1 MTHIDWND
9 FLKVDIR
16 VGTILE
22 AEDFPEARRPAYKLK
37 VDFGPE
43 IGLRK
48 SSAQISAL
56 YTKDELIGRQV
67 GGIGEEVDAPEV
79 ARFADR
85 LVERVDPSLLRPTR
99 LVDAEVTCHG
109 EEPGPKLGARLVVR
123 CHAHHAEEDLLG
135 ELLGL
140 GCRAG
145 TPEHE
150 AEHRALMAREELV
163 EGPFVPR
170 LVGKH
175 QLFI

>member
-9 FLKVDIR
+9 FLKIDIR

-67 GGIGEEVDAPEV
+67 LAVVNFPPKQIGPFMSECLITGLHQPDGSVVLAS
-79 ARFADR
+79 
-85 LVERVDPSLLRPTR
+85 VERPLPN
-99 LVDAEVTCHG
+99 
-109 EEPGPKLGARLVVR
+109 GARL
-123 CHAHHAEEDLLG
+123 A
-135 ELLGL
+135 
-140 GCRAG
+140 
-145 TPEHE
+145 
-150 AEHRALMAREELV
+150 
-163 EGPFVPR
+163 
-170 LVGKH
+170 
-175 QLFI
+175 